1 MHDMA
6 LHTFIVLLLYN
17 IDWCISD
24 YEKADDKKVG
34 ELKLFQNCVW
44 IRVLNN
50 NNNYVS
56 VLLYVYFPDM
66 LD

>member
-34 ELKLFQNCVW
+34 ELKLFQNCV
-44 IRVLNN
+44 
-50 NNNYVS
+50 
-56 VLLYVYFPDM
+56 
-66 LD
+66 